1 MRIYLG
7 GGGSVQDEAAL
18 WNEFLSPGIRIVY
31 WPFALEPSA
40 HADAQAWL
48 EGSLAAWG
56 DFQVSMWTSL
66 SGRTAADLTPDLL
79 FVGGGNTFALLDE
92 ILRHDFLPV
101 VRDYLRAGG
110 AMYGGSAGAILAGA
124 DISIAASA
132 DANDVGL
139 TRTGALDLLGGL
151 VVQPHYAR
159 EQDAELVALTA
170 ADGRS
175 VLAIPERS
183 GVAVVADV
191 ARTVGPEPV
200 HLFGPAGIASHAAGE
215 SWQLA
220 ASGNE
225 SALA

>member
-1 MRIYLG
+1 
-7 GGGSVQDEAAL
+7 VQDEAAL
-18 WNEFLSPGIRIVY
+18 WNEFLSPDLRIVY

-40 HADAQAWL
+40 HADALAWL

-56 DFQVSMWTSL
+56 DFAVSMWSSL
-66 SGRTAADLTPDLL
+66 AGRTAAELAAADLL

-92 ILRHDFLPV
+92 VLRHDFLPV
-101 VRDYLRAGG
+101 VRDRLRAGG

-151 VVQPHYAR
+151 VVSPHYTPDQ
-159 EQDAELVALTA
+159 EAELAALSA
-170 ADGRS
+170 ADGRT

-183 GVAVVADV
+183 GVAVVDDM

-200 HLFGPAGIASHAAGE
+200 HLISPAGIDSRAAGE
-215 SWQLA
+215 SWQLTPPR
-220 ASGNE
+220 
-225 SALA
+225 